1 MVPSGRDRDTI
12 NATQTMAEKSIA
24 HGSTFFPGKNVS
36 PCLEIHLVSI

>member
-24 HGSTFFPGKNVS
+24 RGSTFFQEKMYHPVWKY
-36 PCLEIHLVSI
+36 I